1 MRFTSIARLALMAGI
16 GLLVAVSSP
25 ASAARND
32 QGAGAR
38 SQLSRQAPRAA
49 APRAAAP
56 RAAVSRAAAPHATAP
71 RGTSRSVT
79 AARGPQASPLLRR
92 VATSSSSMRAQP
104 AMLRGSAN
112 AATVRGQAARQQ
124 ASSCS
129 TVRGRRVCTGNR
141 QVALRWSNG
150 IAPAGGQQSS
160 CPDGTMAMLALGH
173 DNVYRCVPL

>member
-49 APRAAAP
+49 APRASAP
-56 RAAVSRAAAPHATAP
+56 RAATAP

-79 AARGPQASPLLRR
+79 AARGQQASPLLRR
-92 VATSSSSMRAQP
+92 VATTSSNMRAQP

-124 ASSCS
+124 ANSCS

>member
-49 APRAAAP
+49 VSRAAAP
-56 RAAVSRAAAPHATAP
+56 RATAP
-71 RGTSRSVT
+71 RGTGRSVT

-124 ASSCS
+124 ANSCS

>member
-49 APRAAAP
+49 AAPRAAVARAAAP
-56 RAAVSRAAAPHATAP
+56 RATAP

-92 VATSSSSMRAQP
+92 VATTSSNMRAQP

-124 ASSCS
+124 ANSCS